1 MYVSSNRRETEN
13 IFSLP
18 LRTRDPVM
26 AFAGERDGSEERL
39 RFPMLS
45 AEVMS
50 VSFPARTI
58 VELNIKHYRD
68 LLKTETDAA
77 KRRTIADLLAEEEA
91 KFAKLAHPARDGIE
105 R

>member
-1 MYVSSNRRETEN
+1 M
-13 IFSLP
+13 
-18 LRTRDPVM
+18 RDPVR
-26 AFAGERDGSEERL
+26 AFLQARAMGARGERL
-39 RFPMLS
+39 PFPMLT
-45 AEVMS
+45 AEVIS

-68 LLKTETDAA
+68 LLKTQMDPA

-91 KFAKLAHPARDGIE
+91 KLAKVAKQARDSKE